1 MLTILAVGSSQKRVG
16 RRNVRKT
23 VWSVMAFDDCQIEGD
38 NKAGSVL
45 VKVED
50 RAVSDAAP
58 EVDGEEVS
66 SEAPTLAPRLKRDR
80 AV

>member
-1 MLTILAVGSSQKRVG
+1 
-16 RRNVRKT
+16 
-23 VWSVMAFDDCQIEGD
+23 MAFDDFQIEGD
-38 NKAGSVL
+38 DKAGSLL

-66 SEAPTLAPRLKRDR
+66 LEALTLAPRLKRDR